1 MKLQYKNQQFQL
13 DAVEA
18 ITSIFEGQPRQT
30 SMSYMMDIG
39 KEKNI
44 TADIEY
50 IANKK
55 LLIIPT
61 LYKTVIGYRLIE

>member
-18 ITSIFEGQPRQT
+18 ITSIFEGQSRQT

-39 KEKNI
+39 KEK
-44 TADIEY
+44 T
-50 IANKK
+50 
-55 LLIIPT
+55 LL
-61 LYKTVIGYRLIE
+61 